1 MPVTQCGVFNATG
14 TATEWTCPGQCVHVP
29 RQAGVKRASHTGMGC
44 HSDSDSESESAQE
57 SAHVHAP
64 QAPGR
69 CSSCAQATAST
80 ASGTGIM
87 MMHWQP
93 GARAAG
99 ACTGGR
105 GPNWHWQSQ
114 LSGVRAPSSP
124 GLPCTCCMHA
134 PRLGSRRGGSHPS
147 RARPSHWQARHLSQ
161 PEARGSSFKLVGICR
176 GGDSA
181 LNFQG
186 LTVTRARVKL
196 ASGPAGAATGRRT
209 RGRFNNGLGC
219 GP

>member
-1 MPVTQCGVFNATG
+1 MRLLPLSCVGSFSCWILGRVSHPVRCLQCHWHCQ
-14 TATEWTCPGQCVHVP
+14 WTCPGQCVHVP

-44 HSDSDSESESAQE
+44 HSDWDSESESAHWQE

-105 GPNWHWQSQ
+105 GPNWHWQFQ

-124 GLPCTCCMHA
+124 GLPCTCV
-134 PRLGSRRGGSHPS
+134 RLDSEGAA
-147 RARPSHWQARHLSQ
+147 RARI
-161 PEARGSSFKLVGICR
+161 RG
-176 GGDSA
+176 A
-181 LNFQG
+181 A
-186 LTVTRARVKL
+186 RARIRV
-196 ASGPAGAATGRRT
+196 A
-209 RGRFNNGLGC
+209 
-219 GP
+219 